1 MNLLKKLFNFYIN
14 ASIHVALAV
23 CSFVCV
29 TALYFGL
36 EYNKS
41 LLFFIFYAT
50 ITGYNFVKYAGV
62 AKLYHKSLTRHLKI
76 IQIFSLFCFLMMC
89 FYLTKL
95 NLQTV
100 LFFSPFGLLTLLYT
114 VPFFSGFKKNLRS
127 IGYLKII
134 IVALV
139 WAGITVFLPFFDTR
153 ASFSGSLYLL
163 GLQRFLFVVVLI
175 LPFDIR
181 DVKYDAISLQTI
193 PKKIGVQQTKKV
205 GYVLLILCL
214 FLEFIITSNTN
225 FKQVFLVI
233 FTLLLVLLMRCSEKQ
248 STYYSSFFVESIPV
262 IWWLLL
268 LIT

>member
-1 MNLLKKLFNFYIN
+1 M
-14 ASIHVALAV
+14 
-23 CSFVCV
+23 
-29 TALYFGL
+29 

-89 FYLTKL
+89 FYVTRLSLK
-95 NLQTV
+95 TV
-100 LFFSPFGLLTLLYT
+100 LFFSPFGLLTLLYA

-139 WAGITVFLPFFDTR
+139 WSGITVFLPFFDTL
-153 ASFSGSLYLL
+153 ASFSSSLYLL

-225 FKQVFLVI
+225 FKQVFFVI

-248 STYYSSFFVESIPV
+248 STYYSSFFVESIPI
-262 IWWLLL
+262 IWWLLF

>member
-23 CSFVCV
+23 CSFVCIS
-29 TALYFGL
+29 ALYFGL

-95 NLQTV
+95 SLKTV
-100 LFFSPFGLLTLLYT
+100 LFFSPFGLLTLLYA

-153 ASFSGSLYLL
+153 ASFSGSLYLI

-225 FKQVFLVI
+225 FKQVFLVV

-248 STYYSSFFVESIPV
+248 STYYSSFFVESVPI

>member
-1 MNLLKKLFNFYIN
+1 M
-14 ASIHVALAV
+14 
-23 CSFVCV
+23 
-29 TALYFGL
+29 

-89 FYLTKL
+89 FYVTRLSLK
-95 NLQTV
+95 TV
-100 LFFSPFGLLTLLYT
+100 LFFSPFGLLTLLYA

-139 WAGITVFLPFFDTR
+139 WSGITVFLPFFDTP
-153 ASFSGSLYLL
+153 ASFSSSLYLL

-225 FKQVFLVI
+225 FKQVFFVI

-248 STYYSSFFVESIPV
+248 STYYSSFFVESIPI
-262 IWWLLL
+262 IWWLLF